1 MPSST
6 ENHAARRAQVQ
17 AALAAFTDTPL
28 HKISAILMDRA
39 IAAIAAQFERKNAG
53 NLFSGRGGKL
63 TDAGKQV
70 KSTGDFELIT
80 WLVIK
85 QSEGNA
91 Q

>member
-53 NLFSGRGGKL
+53 KE
-63 TDAGKQV
+63 A
-70 KSTGDFELIT
+70 KSTGDFECIT

-85 QSEGNA
+85 KP
-91 Q
+91 